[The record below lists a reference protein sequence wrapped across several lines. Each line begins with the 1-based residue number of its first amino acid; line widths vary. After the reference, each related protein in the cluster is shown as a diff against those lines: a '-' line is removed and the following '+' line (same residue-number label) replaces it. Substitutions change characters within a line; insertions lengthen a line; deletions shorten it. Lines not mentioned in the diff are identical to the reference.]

1 MRPSC
6 SSRSRPWAE
15 ALRNPWQTA
24 KRFENYRPV
33 LPVGCR
39 RHAPRVYPSPG
50 SPSRPARGPNYLF
63 PLALS
68 GEIFPLTT
76 VQVVPYAKPWF
87 GVVNLRG
94 GLYGVVDMAS
104 FVGEGLARHRSEQ
117 ALSESSLVTFNA
129 ALEVNCAL
137 MVDSLSG
144 LRNRES
150 FSSVEPAPEGSPVYF
165 GNRYRDLGAP
175 SGRKSICGLCPS
187 SLHF

>member
-1 MRPSC
+1 MANR
-6 SSRSRPWAE
+6 E
-15 ALRNPWQTA
+15 ALRELQTRLA
-24 KRFENYRPV
+24 
-33 LPVGCR
+33 
-39 RHAPRVYPSPG
+39 
-50 SPSRPARGPNYLF
+50 SRLQAARTEGVSISWLAVKAGEANYLF

-87 GVVNLRG
+87 LGVVNLRG

-165 GNRYRDLGAP
+165 GNRYRDLGGTEWQEINLRSLSQFSP
-175 SGRKSICGLCPS
+175 FLSIS
-187 SLHF
+187 A

>member
-1 MRPSC
+1 M
-6 SSRSRPWAE
+6 
-15 ALRNPWQTA
+15 
-24 KRFENYRPV
+24 
-33 LPVGCR
+33 
-39 RHAPRVYPSPG
+39 
-50 SPSRPARGPNYLF
+50 
-63 PLALS
+63 
-68 GEIFPLTT
+68 
-76 VQVVPYAKPWF
+76 QVVPYAKPWF
-87 GVVNLRG
+87 LGVVNLRG

-165 GNRYRDLGAP
+165 GNRYRDLGGTEWQEINLRSLSQFSP
-175 SGRKSICGLCPS
+175 FLSIS
-187 SLHF
+187 A